1 MSEASCSKCG
11 GEMIGGAAGVS
22 ALRIWYRPDTWSPRH
37 SSFKLTSSHVDVV
50 RSKACK
56 GCGHLEFY
64 VDPEDLSKLVS

>member
-1 MSEASCSKCG
+1 
-11 GEMIGGAAGVS
+11 MIGGAAGVS